1 MNTAS
6 YSFVGPEV
14 EMLKTQLTILT
25 HQQILL
31 NTQLK
36 MLTQLLEAVLI
47 V

>member
-14 EMLKTQLTILT
+14 EMLITQLTILT

-36 MLTQLLEAVLI
+36 MLTQLLQAVLI

>member
-14 EMLKTQLTILT
+14 EMLNTQLTILT